1 MQGFAQS
8 VLSLVA
14 AVIFVIALSIP
25 ESYLHSFNNFVL
37 LMLYFLVPWTAV
49 NLADFYAVRNGRY
62 AISDLFNP
70 DGIYGRWSSA
80 GLTAY
85 FLGIAAMVP
94 FMSLGFYQGPVA
106 LWLGGADIAFVVG
119 LVVSAATY
127 RIMARR
133 LDHACEARA
142 VEASERLLEGNQP

>member
-1 MQGFAQS
+1 M
-8 VLSLVA
+8 A

-25 ESYLHSFNNFVL
+25 ESSLHSFNNFVL

-49 NLADFYAVRNGRY
+49 NLADYYAVRKGRY

-70 DGIYGRWSSA
+70 GGIYGRWSSA

-85 FLGIAAMVP
+85 FLGIATMVP

-127 RIMARR
+127 CIMTRR
-133 LDHACEARA
+133 LDHSREARA
-142 VEASERLLEGNQP
+142 VEASERLLEGEES